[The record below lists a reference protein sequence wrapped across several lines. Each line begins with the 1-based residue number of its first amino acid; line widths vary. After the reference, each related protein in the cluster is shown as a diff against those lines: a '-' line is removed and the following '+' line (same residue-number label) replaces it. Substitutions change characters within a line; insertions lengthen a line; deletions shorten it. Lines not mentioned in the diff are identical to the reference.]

1 MRYMKIPNSNYII
14 CNPNIW
20 FRIFSKFIDLLFAY
34 PFDIMLNQMLYS
46 NFLWIFSNL
55 AKIIVCT
62 HNELV
67 ITRIIILANIFVTHL
82 ELIFSTTK
90 IIGIAN
96 WKHGKEEN
104 WDLGLYFQ
112 RKYYLKS
119 TNCTF
124 YIQTHITNSTY
135 FMKNMCKLWNK
146 WLKEHLVVNVVA
158 LLCWCFSAFRRRLW
172 AEGC

>member
-34 PFDIMLNQMLYS
+34 PFDIMLNQMLYG

-82 ELIFSTTK
+82 ELIFFYNKNNRNSKLEAWKRRKLRSWIIFSTK
-90 IIGIAN
+90 ILLKIYKLHILYTN
-96 WKHGKEEN
+96 THYKFYLFYEE
-104 WDLGLYFQ
+104 YVQ
-112 RKYYLKS
+112 V
-119 TNCTF
+119 
-124 YIQTHITNSTY
+124 
-135 FMKNMCKLWNK
+135 MK
-146 WLKEHLVVNVVA
+146 
-158 LLCWCFSAFRRRLW
+158 
-172 AEGC
+172 

>member
-1 MRYMKIPNSNYII
+1 MRYMKIPNRNYII

-34 PFDIMLNQMLYS
+34 PFDIMLNQMLYG

-82 ELIFSTTK
+82 ELIFFYNKNNRNSKLKAWKRRKLRSWIIFSTK
-90 IIGIAN
+90 ILRKIYKLHN
-96 WKHGKEEN
+96 
-104 WDLGLYFQ
+104 LYRNTHYKFYLFYE
-112 RKYYLKS
+112 KYV
-119 TNCTF
+119 
-124 YIQTHITNSTY
+124 QV
-135 FMKNMCKLWNK
+135 MK
-146 WLKEHLVVNVVA
+146 
-158 LLCWCFSAFRRRLW
+158 
-172 AEGC
+172 